1 MNFVSDFKRYSGDC
15 LALDQIARNSSS
27 TEGILNIP
35 VIYIERSYVR
45 NYQRHHLTTKIRYI
59 FTYASLIT
67 KVTC

>member
-1 MNFVSDFKRYSGDC
+1 
-15 LALDQIARNSSS
+15 
-27 TEGILNIP
+27 LNIP